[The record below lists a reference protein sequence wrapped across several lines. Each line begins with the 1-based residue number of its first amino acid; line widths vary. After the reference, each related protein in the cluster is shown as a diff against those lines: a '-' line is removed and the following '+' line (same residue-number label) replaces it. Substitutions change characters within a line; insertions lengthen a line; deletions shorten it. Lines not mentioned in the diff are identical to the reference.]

1 MERFQKLKKEKKSV
15 KNANNNSQLKGSEE
29 DQKRIKELEQQ
40 LRYAQIEV
48 EYLKGL
54 RRLGRKG
61 QMNKKLNS
69 STISEKNLNSKKS

>member
-1 MERFQKLKKEKKSV
+1 MKSADN
-15 KNANNNSQLKGSEE
+15 KSQLRGSEE
-29 DQKRIKELEQQ
+29 VHRIIKELEQQ

-61 QMNKKLNS
+61 QMSKKLNS

>member
-1 MERFQKLKKEKKSV
+1 M
-15 KNANNNSQLKGSEE
+15 KNADNNSQVKGSEE

-69 STISEKNLNSKKS
+69 STISEKNLNSKKRQEQNL

>member
-1 MERFQKLKKEKKSV
+1 M
-15 KNANNNSQLKGSEE
+15 KNADNNSQLKGSEE

-61 QMNKKLNS
+61 QMNKKLNL